1 MSAVDD
7 GAVEGTE
14 TVTLPITVSSS
25 DAAYN
30 GLAVSAKSFSVQE
43 VKASFT
49 ASALNYG
56 TAVVDN
62 SLKAEGLSQTSASD
76 CSGWCLS
83 PERCFS
89 GAASSGFASAQRI
102 TITSTGD
109 DSGAQQFLITG
120 TSDGTTALTETVDG
134 VDSATATSTKA
145 FKTVT
150 SIVVK
155 GAQTA
160 GTVSAGIASILEGDT
175 GNNKSATYTVT
186 ASDMPANKALTL
198 NLSSTITA
206 AFDYG
211 TASQATTR
219 EFLVD
224 DDIVSAS
231 QSSTSSALALVGG
244 GTVSF
249 TSPHKVT
256 ITSGGNDSAG
266 GSNVT
271 FAIVGTDANGGTQSE
286 NLVGAT
292 AGNTVTST
300 KIYKTITSI
309 TPNKAT
315 AGTVKA
321 GVLMRELHLQ

>member
-1 MSAVDD
+1 MS
-7 GAVEGTE
+7 
-14 TVTLPITVSSS
+14 L
-25 DAAYN
+25 YK
-30 GLAVSAKSFSVQE
+30 L
-43 VKASFT
+43 KASFT
-49 ASALNYG
+49 ASTLNYG

-62 SLKAEGLSQTSASD
+62 SLKAEGLSQTSASTIAVD
-76 CSGWCLS
+76 GALALNGALAS
-83 PERCFS
+83 
-89 GAASSGFASAQRI
+89 AASSGFASAQRI

-186 ASDMPANKALTL
+186 AADMPANKALTL

-211 TASQATTR
+211 TASKQR
-219 EFLVD
+219 R
-224 DDIVSAS
+224 
-231 QSSTSSALALVGG
+231 
-244 GTVSF
+244 VSF
-249 TSPHKVT
+249 
-256 ITSGGNDSAG
+256 
-266 GSNVT
+266 
-271 FAIVGTDANGGTQSE
+271 
-286 NLVGAT
+286 
-292 AGNTVTST
+292 
-300 KIYKTITSI
+300 
-309 TPNKAT
+309 
-315 AGTVKA
+315 
-321 GVLMRELHLQ
+321 

>member
-1 MSAVDD
+1 MIQAPS
-7 GAVEGTE
+7 
-14 TVTLPITVSSS
+14 
-25 DAAYN
+25 
-30 GLAVSAKSFSVQE
+30 SFS
-43 VKASFT
+43 
-49 ASALNYG
+49 
-56 TAVVDN
+56 
-62 SLKAEGLSQTSASD
+62 
-76 CSGWCLS
+76 
-83 PERCFS
+83 
-89 GAASSGFASAQRI
+89 
-102 TITSTGD
+102 
-109 DSGAQQFLITG
+109 TG

-186 ASDMPANKALTL
+186 ATDMPANKALTL

-249 TSPHKVT
+249 KS
-256 ITSGGNDSAG
+256 
-266 GSNVT
+266 
-271 FAIVGTDANGGTQSE
+271 
-286 NLVGAT
+286 
-292 AGNTVTST
+292 
-300 KIYKTITSI
+300 
-309 TPNKAT
+309 
-315 AGTVKA
+315 
-321 GVLMRELHLQ
+321 